1 MRIDVI
7 LPCLNEAA
15 ALPWVLLGLVGLHVV
30 TAFVHLLVFRDGVM
44 SRMLPGKAA
53 T

>member
-1 MRIDVI
+1 
-7 LPCLNEAA
+7 LHATLT
-15 ALPWVLLGLVGLHVV
+15 WVLLGLVGLHVV
-30 TAFVHLLVFRDGVM
+30 TAFVHLLVYRDGVM